1 MACSTSSSP
10 VRERASLSF
19 SAMKSLVLREKEE
32 KFASEFS
39 ADMKALSLINLL
51 VDTGSFTSQ
60 DLVNLCFLVKS
71 FHYKLHCP

>member
-1 MACSTSSSP
+1 
-10 VRERASLSF
+10 
-19 SAMKSLVLREKEE
+19 MKSLVLREKEE